1 MLLSLSIK
9 NYALIESLETDFSNQ
24 FSVITGETGA
34 GKSILLGALGLVL
47 GNRAD
52 LTSLKDK
59 EQKCIIEAQFSISN
73 YNLQSFFDEN
83 DMDYE
88 DKTIIRREILPTGKS
103 RAFVNDS
110 PVNLQELQ
118 ELGAMLLDIHSQHQT
133 RELTEENY
141 QIDILDAVA
150 NNGSI
155 VISYK
160 NALSDFK
167 ATQKELK
174 QLVAEKEA
182 LVKEYEYNSYLLNE
196 LLAANLANGEQED
209 LEQELE
215 QLSNVE
221 FIKEN
226 LERISA
232 IANEEQ
238 VGALMNLKE
247 IKISLQKIATFS
259 NLYSQLQER
268 LTSSLLEIEDIISEC
283 EQSNEKI
290 LADPERLE
298 LVTTKL
304 QSIYNLQKKHQVQTI
319 AELITIQNV
328 IKDESNIGYLAISEN
343 ANDIR
348 AATDERKAFVLRTAI
363 AVGFVILI
371 FSFVLSRY
379 FIKPIQNLVSYT
391 KVIKEKSQT
400 KTNIDSLKSRND
412 ELGLLS
418 NSLDDMTIELQK
430 RVAHAENFSTD
441 LVHEIRNPLASL
453 KSASEILQDTNSSE
467 QRLKLLNNV
476 VDKFVL
482 VESKFTHAGDPKP
495 LYFKENIE
503 NFKSYED
510 KIVHIVIDKFPD
522 SIAYKPTESDVNK
535 IYQIHWFRE
544 NYQRNEIELMGY
556 FKDILK
562 YEKKYRKFTILNIL
576 FNILYAVLGQQ
587 FLLEIVEQKSGWLS
601 LSKFI
606 VQAIT
611 DLK

>member
-59 EQKCIIEAQFSISN
+59 EQKCIIEAQFLISN

-88 DKTIIRREILPTGKS
+88 DKTIIRREILPSGKS

-150 NNGSI
+150 NNGSL
-155 VISYK
+155 VSSYK

-196 LLAANLANGEQED
+196 LLAANLVNGEQED

-304 QSIYNLQKKHQVQTI
+304 QSIYNLQKKHQVQTVSELLLIQDELDAKVIRVDDLDGAIHKLESELNKQQIQVDEIAKLVSENRKKTAPILIDKIKAILSQLGMVEANFQIEINHTNSYYPKGKDEVVLLFSANKGTSFGLLKKVASGGEMSRIMLAIKAILANYSKLPTIIFDEIDTGVSGEIAIKMGEIMKEMSKTMQVFAITHLPQIAANGNSHYKVSKRNQGDTTISELNLLTAEERIQQI
-319 AELITIQNV
+319 AEMLSGKEIT
-328 IKDESNIGYLAISEN
+328 ESALQHA
-343 ANDIR
+343 
-348 AATDERKAFVLRTAI
+348 KA
-363 AVGFVILI
+363 
-371 FSFVLSRY
+371 
-379 FIKPIQNLVSYT
+379 
-391 KVIKEKSQT
+391 
-400 KTNIDSLKSRND
+400 
-412 ELGLLS
+412 
-418 NSLDDMTIELQK
+418 
-430 RVAHAENFSTD
+430 
-441 LVHEIRNPLASL
+441 
-453 KSASEILQDTNSSE
+453 
-467 QRLKLLNNV
+467 LLN
-476 VDKFVL
+476 
-482 VESKFTHAGDPKP
+482 
-495 LYFKENIE
+495 
-503 NFKSYED
+503 
-510 KIVHIVIDKFPD
+510 
-522 SIAYKPTESDVNK
+522 
-535 IYQIHWFRE
+535 
-544 NYQRNEIELMGY
+544 
-556 FKDILK
+556 
-562 YEKKYRKFTILNIL
+562 
-576 FNILYAVLGQQ
+576 
-587 FLLEIVEQKSGWLS
+587 
-601 LSKFI
+601 
-606 VQAIT
+606 
-611 DLK
+611 